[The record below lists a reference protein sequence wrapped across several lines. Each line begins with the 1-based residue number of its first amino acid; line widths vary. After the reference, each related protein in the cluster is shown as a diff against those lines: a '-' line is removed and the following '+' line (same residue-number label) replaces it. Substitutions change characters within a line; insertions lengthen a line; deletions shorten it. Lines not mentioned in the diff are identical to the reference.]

1 MEHLTLSEIVK
12 GSSMHVRD
20 LFSLALTSNDEHARK
35 VAAANANQYGGR
47 RRKRMRPPTVIL
59 PRRGEIIMS
68 FGNIRA
74 LIGSESGMIF
84 DAHERTIKDLANSLA
99 HTFALKT
106 SDVRKNENDSTIN
119 TNATSSSISYDNT
132 DPFELIFLE
141 QILRDVC
148 ESHNRRLTI
157 YDPIVHSAL
166 SRVTSEF
173 LLSESSVHR
182 LVPIKDSLQQFE
194 MRVGSSLDCI
204 TELLMNDED
213 MLGLLLTEEKKAQGK
228 GEVLE
233 KSLHENVE
241 LLLEEYAR
249 QLKNVQHEVQYLLRK
264 VQSKQEMVA
273 ISLDA
278 YRNKMIRM
286 SLTVSIASLGFA
298 TSTTVAGMYG
308 MNLINGLENSPSAF
322 ANVVMTTSAAGA
334 VIMAGCMA
342 YISGSNMRRQTLR
355 KVEEIETIDRALTNN
370 MSALDY
376 TIKQILE
383 NKKAMDKNEFRK
395 SITDCQRSASI
406 TEKEV
411 DFLFGIFDKTKDG
424 LVHIDDFQ
432 SLKHF
437 PEKKPNY

>member
-1 MEHLTLSEIVK
+1 LS
-12 GSSMHVRD
+12 SR
-20 LFSLALTSNDEHARK
+20 
-35 VAAANANQYGGR
+35 
-47 RRKRMRPPTVIL
+47 
-59 PRRGEIIMS
+59 
-68 FGNIRA
+68 NIR
-74 LIGSESGMIF
+74 SN
-84 DAHERTIKDLANSLA
+84 RTPDHVTCHI
-99 HTFALKT
+99 
-106 SDVRKNENDSTIN
+106 
-119 TNATSSSISYDNT
+119 
-132 DPFELIFLE
+132 
-141 QILRDVC
+141 QIL
-148 ESHNRRLTI
+148 L
-157 YDPIVHSAL
+157 
-166 SRVTSEF
+166 F
-173 LLSESSVHR
+173 ESSVQR
-182 LVPIKDSLQQFE
+182 LVPIEDSSQQFE
-194 MRVGSSLDCI
+194 TRVGSSLFCV
-204 TELLMNDED
+204 TELLTNDEE
-213 MLGLLLTEEKKAQGK
+213 MLGLLLTEGKKAQGK
-228 GEVLE
+228 GEFLE
-233 KSLHENVE
+233 KSLYENAE